1 MSKPS
6 IKTITVKYLINFLLV
21 LAVILLI
28 ITGFNFRTLSKNATE
43 NQALAH
49 AELVKAGLTAHM
61 KAGIMDKRDYYLN
74 EIRQLH
80 QINRL
85 QIIRSEEVNAQFG
98 PGKHFEKATDNVP
111 MLAFASKQPVFLM
124 NEWAANPTMRVIIPY
139 IASSNGAL
147 NCLNCHDVKEG
158 TVLGV
163 VDIEIDVT
171 DYRNYSLLML
181 IGVLCMSSFFLFLI
195 VLNTS
200 RTIHQHVQTPLET
213 LIDHAKEAYK
223 EHTPV
228 SSDQFA
234 TQEFTRVASEIN
246 LFNSEIIAHQ
256 DLLQQKNEELIS
268 LNDEIEKTLR
278 ETIYTMGV
286 IEEQRSKE
294 TNNHTR
300 RVTLYSQLLATK
312 LGLSERDID
321 LVTAASPLHD
331 IGKLGIPDEILF
343 KPRRLTDEE
352 YKVMENHTR
361 IGHAMLSHSERDV
374 LKAASVIAQQH
385 HEKWDGSGYPHG
397 LKGEEI
403 HVYGRIVALADVFD
417 ALISRRIYK
426 DPWDSKQA
434 AEWISNQK
442 DKHFDPTL
450 VDIFTVHL
458 DEFLKIAERYPCDS
472 KEGTDRLPDEL
483 LPG

>member
-61 KAGIMDKRDYYLN
+61 KAGIMDKRDYYLK

-85 QIIRSEEVNAQFG
+85 QIIRSEEVSAQFG
-98 PGKHFEKATDNVP
+98 PGKHFEKATDGVP
-111 MLAFASKQPVFLM
+111 MQAFATKQPVFLM

-139 IASSNGAL
+139 VASSKGTL
-147 NCLNCHDVKEG
+147 NCLNCHDVREG

-171 DYRNYSLLML
+171 DYRNYSLFML

-195 VLNTS
+195 VLNTT

-213 LIDHAKEAYK
+213 LIDRAKEAYK

-256 DLLQQKNEELIS
+256 DLLQQKNEELIA

-312 LGLSERDID
+312 LGLSEKDID
-321 LVTAASPLHD
+321 LVAAASPLHD
-331 IGKLGIPDEILF
+331 IGKLGIADEILL
-343 KPRRLTDEE
+343 KPSRLNDEE

-361 IGHAMLSHSERDV
+361 IGYAMLSHSGRDV
-374 LKAASVIAQQH
+374 LKAAGIIAQQH
-385 HEKWDGSGYPHG
+385 HEKWDGSGYPQG

-417 ALISRRIYK
+417 ALISKRIYK
-426 DPWDSKQA
+426 EPWDSEQA
-434 AEWISNQK
+434 VEWISSQK
-442 DKHFDPTL
+442 GLHFDPTL
-450 VDIFTVHL
+450 VDIFIVHL

-472 KEGTDRLPDEL
+472 RSGAGTLPDEL